1 MVEVPMISRDSR
13 RLKEAEDLLQT
24 YKWVICKVCSL
35 VDEIVLFVS
44 SIWYTILNWIWYFRL
59 ILYRLETVDLRRMT
73 NEEKIAFWV
82 NIHNALLMH
91 VRLSWSSS
99 LPFLSTFTC
108 FVLDGVPLYYFHRLI
123 WRMASHRT
131 IWRRH
136 PYLLR

>member
-59 ILYRLETVDLRRMT
+59 ILY
-73 NEEKIAFWV
+73 
-82 NIHNALLMH
+82 IHNALLMH